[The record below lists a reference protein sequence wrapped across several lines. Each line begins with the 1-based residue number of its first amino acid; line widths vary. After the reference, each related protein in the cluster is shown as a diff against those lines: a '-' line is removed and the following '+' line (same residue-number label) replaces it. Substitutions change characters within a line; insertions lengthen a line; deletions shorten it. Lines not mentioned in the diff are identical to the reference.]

1 MRCYLE
7 DFNLLSSTC
16 FKMEAARSVVFDRIS
31 YPPLI
36 LAFCSLVHRYGPLH
50 IYPCICS
57 VVPCLRVLWMSTHG
71 CFLPIFFSL
80 SFLSGC
86 RNQILESRSQTPPST
101 TTPTTL
107 EVPTTTFRPL
117 MTTRSS
123 LGGSQAGGLHLFR
136 SVSQFVLAFLRQT
149 CLTYVCTQIL
159 LLPLTRL

>member
-7 DFNLLSSTC
+7 DFNLPSSTC
-16 FKMEAARSVVFDRIS
+16 CKTEIARSVVFDRIS

-36 LAFCSLVHRYGPLH
+36 LAFCSSVHLYGPLH

-57 VVPCLRVLWMSTHG
+57 VAPCLRVLWMSTHG
-71 CFLPIFFSL
+71 CPFPLFPFPLPDCCHQTMEPRI
-80 SFLSGC
+80 
-86 RNQILESRSQTPPST
+86 QTPPST

-107 EVPTTTFRPL
+107 EVPTTTCSPL
-117 MTTRSS
+117 TTTRSS
-123 LGGSQAGGLHLFR
+123 LGGSQAGGLRLVR
-136 SVSQFVLAFLRQT
+136 SVSPFVLAFLRQT